1 MPQLN
6 PEFFVSQ
13 LFWLAVFFTF
23 LFVFLWRV
31 SLPRIATVLE
41 KRQNKIDENLSSAKE
56 LQEQAMEIEKKI
68 NDRINKAKLETD
80 EKIKETINA
89 LQEDVSSQLSSLDKD
104 LEKTYEDNTL
114 VSKKQRAEHFGQYDH
129 VRVYGKDY
137 KNRLED
143 SGFNVNLIDYTN
155 EIEDDEISKYGLIK
169 GELIPIVK
177 KSIG

>member
-23 LFVFLWRV
+23 LLVFLWRV

-68 NDRINKAKLETD
+68 NNQINKAKLETD

-104 LEKTYEDNTL
+104 LEKKVSDAEKEILKSKDN
-114 VSKKQRAEHFGQYDH
+114 QM
-129 VRVYGKDY
+129 
-137 KNRLED
+137 KNI
-143 SGFNVNLIDYTN
+143 NN
-155 EIEDDEISKYGLIK
+155 EIVNITKLTVGKITDVELSDSEINKVIETHK
-169 GELIPIVK
+169 G
-177 KSIG
+177 SFN

>member
-41 KRQNKIDENLSSAKE
+41 KRQNKIDENLSAAKE

-68 NDRINKAKLETD
+68 NDQINKAKLETCLLYTSPSPRD
-80 EKIKETINA
+80 NSGSRMP
-89 LQEDVSSQLSSLDKD
+89 SS
-104 LEKTYEDNTL
+104 
-114 VSKKQRAEHFGQYDH
+114 A
-129 VRVYGKDY
+129 
-137 KNRLED
+137 
-143 SGFNVNLIDYTN
+143 
-155 EIEDDEISKYGLIK
+155 
-169 GELIPIVK
+169 
-177 KSIG
+177 

>member
-41 KRQNKIDENLSSAKE
+41 KRQNKIDENLSTAKE

-68 NDRINKAKLETD
+68 NDQINQAKLEND
-80 EKIKETINA
+80 EKIKETIND
-89 LQEDVSSQLSSLDKD
+89 LQEDTSSQLSALDEELEIKVLDAEKEIIKNKD
-104 LEKTYEDNTL
+104 N
-114 VSKKQRAEHFGQYDH
+114 QI
-129 VRVYGKDY
+129 
-137 KNRLED
+137 KNI
-143 SGFNVNLIDYTN
+143 NN
-155 EIEDDEISKYGLIK
+155 EIANITKLTIGKITDI
-169 GELIPIVK
+169 ELSDSDLNKVIETNKV
-177 KSIG
+177 SLN

>member
-68 NDRINKAKLETD
+68 NDQINQAKLETD
-80 EKIKETINA
+80 EKIKNTINN
-89 LQEDVSSQLSSLDKD
+89 LQEDASSQLFALDRE
-104 LEKTYEDNTL
+104 LEKKVLDAEKEIKKNKDN
-114 VSKKQRAEHFGQYDH
+114 QI
-129 VRVYGKDY
+129 
-137 KNRLED
+137 KNI
-143 SGFNVNLIDYTN
+143 N
-155 EIEDDEISKYGLIK
+155 DEIANITKLTLRKITDI
-169 GELIPIVK
+169 ELSDSDLNKVIETNKV
-177 KSIG
+177 SLN

>member
-68 NDRINKAKLETD
+68 NDQINKAKLETD

-104 LEKTYEDNTL
+104 LEKK
-114 VSKKQRAEHFGQYDH
+114 VSDAE
-129 VRVYGKDY
+129 KEIL
-137 KNRLED
+137 KNR
-143 SGFNVNLIDYTN
+143 
-155 EIEDDEISKYGLIK
+155 
-169 GELIPIVK
+169 
-177 KSIG
+177 

>member
-68 NDRINKAKLETD
+68 NDQINRAKLETD
-80 EKIKETINA
+80 EKIKNTINN
-89 LQEDVSSQLSSLDKD
+89 LQKDASSQLFALDRE
-104 LEKTYEDNTL
+104 LEKKVLDAEKEIKKNKDN
-114 VSKKQRAEHFGQYDH
+114 QI
-129 VRVYGKDY
+129 
-137 KNRLED
+137 KNI
-143 SGFNVNLIDYTN
+143 NN
-155 EIEDDEISKYGLIK
+155 EIANITKLTLGKITDI
-169 GELIPIVK
+169 ELSDSDLNKVIETNKV
-177 KSIG
+177 SLN

>member
-6 PEFFVSQ
+6 PEFFISQ

-68 NDRINKAKLETD
+68 NDQINKAKLETD

-89 LQEDVSSQLSSLDKD
+89 LQENVSSQLSSLDKD
-104 LEKTYEDNTL
+104 LEKK
-114 VSKKQRAEHFGQYDH
+114 VSDAEKEILKS
-129 VRVYGKDY
+129 KDDQM
-137 KNRLED
+137 KNI
-143 SGFNVNLIDYTN
+143 NN
-155 EIEDDEISKYGLIK
+155 EIVNITKLTVGKITDIELSDNELNKVIETQK
-169 GELIPIVK
+169 G
-177 KSIG
+177 SFN

>member
-13 LFWLAVFFTF
+13 LFWLAVFFIF

-68 NDRINKAKLETD
+68 NDQINRAKLETD

-89 LQEDVSSQLSSLDKD
+89 LQEDVSSQLSSLDKN
-104 LEKTYEDNTL
+104 LEKK
-114 VSKKQRAEHFGQYDH
+114 VSDAEKEILKS
-129 VRVYGKDY
+129 KDDQM
-137 KNRLED
+137 KNI
-143 SGFNVNLIDYTN
+143 NN
-155 EIEDDEISKYGLIK
+155 EIANITKLTVEKITDIELSDNEINKVIETHK
-169 GELIPIVK
+169 G
-177 KSIG
+177 SFN

>member
-68 NDRINKAKLETD
+68 NDQINQAKLETD
-80 EKIKETINA
+80 EKIKNTINN
-89 LQEDVSSQLSSLDKD
+89 LQEDASSQLFALDRE
-104 LEKTYEDNTL
+104 LEKKVLDAEKEIKKNKDN
-114 VSKKQRAEHFGQYDH
+114 QI
-129 VRVYGKDY
+129 
-137 KNRLED
+137 KNI
-143 SGFNVNLIDYTN
+143 N
-155 EIEDDEISKYGLIK
+155 DEIANITKLTLGKITDI
-169 GELIPIVK
+169 ELSDSDLNKVIETNKV
-177 KSIG
+177 SLN

>member
-23 LFVFLWRV
+23 LLVFLWRV

-68 NDRINKAKLETD
+68 NDQINKAKLETD
-80 EKIKETINA
+80 EKIKETINT
-89 LQEDVSSQLSSLDKD
+89 LQEDVSSQLSLLDKD
-104 LEKTYEDNTL
+104 LEKK
-114 VSKKQRAEHFGQYDH
+114 VSDAEKEILKS
-129 VRVYGKDY
+129 KDDQM
-137 KNRLED
+137 KNI
-143 SGFNVNLIDYTN
+143 NN
-155 EIEDDEISKYGLIK
+155 EIANITKLTVRKITDIELSDNELNKVIETHK
-169 GELIPIVK
+169 G
-177 KSIG
+177 SYN